1 MKCLI
6 LAAGRGSRLRK
17 VGEPK
22 PLVKLLGL
30 TLIER
35 SILTLKNCGIN
46 DFYVVIGYKGEQ
58 IKDFLRRF
66 SQENSLN
73 INFIENPEWQREN
86 AVSVLKAK
94 DVLKEDKFLL
104 CMSDHIFSESLVKR
118 LLESDIGN
126 EEISLCVD
134 FRINPPFLPNPSEAT
149 KVLVEDGR
157 IRDIGKNI
165 PRYNGYDTGFFLCTP
180 IIFSAIEESIQRNKN
195 ETLSGAVKILAEKGI
210 ARAVDAGTDSFWID
224 IDDYEAYKKAESFLI
239 ENISKKNTDGPVS
252 KYLNRRLSLRITKYL
267 VNTDITPNKISFFS
281 FLMSLIASFNFFL
294 GKYMYLLLGAILAQ
308 ISSII
313 DGCDGEIARLKF
325 QSTKFG
331 AWFDAILDRYSD
343 GFLLFGLTIYAYLS
357 HKSLP
362 VLFTG
367 FMAIIG
373 SFVNS
378 YMADKYDQFMIK
390 EFVKVNKSVPIRI
403 GRDIRIMI
411 IFIGAIL
418 NQVFLT
424 LLFMALL
431 MNLENIRRILIIYQN
446 QKKVWET
453 G

>member
-35 SILTLKNCGIN
+35 SILILNRCGIN
-46 DFYVVIGYKGEQ
+46 EFYVVVGYKGGQ
-58 IKDFLRRF
+58 IREFLKGF
-66 SQENSLN
+66 SQRNSLRIN
-73 INFIENPEWQREN
+73 IIENPEWQREN

-94 DVLKEDKFLL
+94 DILNEEKFLL
-104 CMSDHIFSESLVKR
+104 CMSDHIFNESLVKR
-118 LLESDIGN
+118 LLDTDIEDG
-126 EEISLCVD
+126 EISLCVD
-134 FRINPPFLPNPSEAT
+134 FRINPPFLPNPTEAT
-149 KVLVEDGR
+149 KVFVEDGR
-157 IRDIGKNI
+157 IKDIGKNI
-165 PRYNGYDTGFFLCTP
+165 QRYNGYDTGFFLCTP
-180 IIFSAIEESIQRNKN
+180 IIFSAIEESIQKNKD
-195 ETLSGAVKILAEKGI
+195 ETLSGAVKFLAEKGM
-210 ARAVDAGTDSFWID
+210 ARAVDAGADSFWID
-224 IDDYEAYKKAESFLI
+224 VDDYEAYKKAESFLI
-239 ENISKKNTDGPVS
+239 ETISKKDTDGPVS
-252 KYLNRRLSLRITKYL
+252 KYLNRKLSLRITKYL

-294 GKYMYLLLGAILAQ
+294 GKYMYLFLGAILAQ

-313 DGCDGEIARLKF
+313 DGCDGEIARLKL

-373 SFVNS
+373 SFINS

-390 EFVKVNKSVPIRI
+390 EFVKANKSVPIRI

-411 IFIGAIL
+411 IFVGAIL
-418 NQVFLT
+418 NQVFFT
-424 LLFMALL
+424 LLLMALL
-431 MNLENIRRILIIYQN
+431 MNLENIRRIVIIYQN